1 LSLLRIDADYFEG
14 TRDALEALYARVSA
28 GGVVIIDDYGLPTGC
43 REAVDAFR
51 AREGVNEPLVRI
63 NSQAV
68 YWRRA

>member
-1 LSLLRIDADYFEG
+1 M
-14 TRDALEALYARVSA
+14 
-28 GGVVIIDDYGLPTGC
+28 IIDDYGLPTGC